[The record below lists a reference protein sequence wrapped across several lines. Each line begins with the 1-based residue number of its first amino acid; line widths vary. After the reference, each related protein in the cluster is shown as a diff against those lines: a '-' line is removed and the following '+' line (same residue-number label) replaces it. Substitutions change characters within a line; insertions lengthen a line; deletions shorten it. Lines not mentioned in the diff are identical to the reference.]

1 MDATA
6 GTTERET
13 RPALPATFVINMAKH
28 ATRRTDM
35 AERLDAIGLPFTFFE
50 AVDGYALSL
59 ADCPVYDGAR
69 RRRWFGRDM
78 TQGEVGCLMSHRA
91 IYQKMVDENIAVA
104 LILEDD
110 VMFEKDFPAVLAAL
124 LASPVRWD
132 MVRFLGS
139 PKIYRLGRREIVDLV
154 PGYRIAR
161 IPGTHGGAHAYLL
174 TLHAACVLLRHTERS
189 WVPIDT
195 LHGRCWATGL
205 EFLVVHPAPLHT
217 DEAAGSTIGDARFD
231 KTVRLT
237 GWSKAL
243 FPLRRF
249 WFKLCE
255 TAGKR
260 YVYWSSWFRDR
271 RAGNLRATEHGL
283 AGGAPARGAAR
294 GG

>member
-1 MDATA
+1 M
-6 GTTERET
+6 
-13 RPALPATFVINMAKH
+13 
-28 ATRRTDM
+28 
-35 AERLDAIGLPFTFFE
+35 
-50 AVDGYALSL
+50 
-59 ADCPVYDGAR
+59 
-69 RRRWFGRDM
+69 
-78 TQGEVGCLMSHRA
+78 
-91 IYQKMVDENIAVA
+91 
-104 LILEDD
+104 
-110 VMFEKDFPAVLAAL
+110 LAAL

-154 PGYRIAR
+154 PGYRLAR

-195 LHGRCWATGL
+195 LQGRCWTTGL
-205 EFLVVHPAPLHT
+205 ESLVVHPAPLHT

-243 FPLRRF
+243 FPVRRF

-260 YVYWSSWFRDR
+260 YVYWSSRFRDR
-271 RAGNLRATEHGL
+271 RARNQRANGRGPPAAPRLARRGTGRLRERPWPRSWRGCASGRRSPPPSSGSCRKPCS
-283 AGGAPARGAAR
+283 AGRCSSSSR
-294 GG
+294 R

>member
-1 MDATA
+1 MDAT
-6 GTTERET
+6 GTSERET
-13 RPALPATFVINMAKH
+13 RPTLPTTFVINMAKH
-28 ATRRTDM
+28 AERRAAMT
-35 AERLDAIGLPFTFFE
+35 ERLGAIGLPFTFFE

-59 ADCPVYDGAR
+59 ADCQVYDGAR

-91 IYQKMVDENIAVA
+91 IYQRMVDEDIPVA
-104 LILEDD
+104 LVLEDD
-110 VMFEKDFPAVLAAL
+110 VMFEAEFPAVLAAL

-139 PKIYRLGRREIVDLV
+139 PKIYKLGRREIADLV
-154 PGYRIAR
+154 PGYRLAR
-161 IPGTHGGAHAYLL
+161 IPGTHGGTHAYLM
-174 TLHAACVLLRHTERS
+174 TLHAARVLLRHTQRS

-195 LHGRCWATGL
+195 LQGRCWTTGL
-205 EFLVVHPAPLHT
+205 ESLVIHPAPLHT

-243 FPLRRF
+243 FPARRF

-260 YVYWSSWFRDR
+260 YVYWSSLFRDR
-271 RAGNLRATEHGL
+271 RAQHLRVTGQAP
-283 AGGAPARGAAR
+283 AVGAPAQDAPR